1 MYLFSKCLVPKG
13 LQEKVQETLELELQ
27 TVAAS
32 MWVLKKSNSDSLG
45 EQLVLL
51 SAEMSPRS
59 HPLLRQGLTLK
70 SKLSHLLGAISSLR
84 RGLTLRLLWNS

>member
-32 MWVLKKSNSDSLG
+32 MWVLKIEFRFSG
-45 EQLVLL
+45 RAA
-51 SAEMSPRS
+51 SA
-59 HPLLRQGLTLK
+59 L
-70 SKLSHLLGAISSLR
+70 IC
-84 RGLTLRLLWNS
+84 

>member
-32 MWVLKKSNSDSLG
+32 MWVLKNLIQILW
-45 EQLVLL
+45 E
-51 SAEMSPRS
+51 
-59 HPLLRQGLTLK
+59 
-70 SKLSHLLGAISSLR
+70 SS
-84 RGLTLRLLWNS
+84 